1 MKPYKWTFEH
11 IYEEAKKYKSLKEL
25 KNADKRLYKAI
36 RKYRVLSKLEWL
48 EPMRHVLDY
57 DYVKKVAS
65 RYRTKKEFELGSN
78 SAYHAA
84 LRNGWIGELGFPVY
98 GYANIFSI
106 YSYEFGEYNSVY
118 VGLTNNKERRNQ
130 EHHGIGKRCM
140 TTVLKFATEHGI
152 KNYNPIYHYENL
164 SLQEAKEKEKEV
176 LDLYVSKGWRP
187 LNIKKVGSISSSIGT
202 SPSSGYTREYI
213 LEKMNECDSMHDF
226 KEKHLSLYYYASRNK
241 ILKEL
246 KQESKLK
253 SKSYVTKCDRFRRS
267 FDECKKEAIKYK
279 NRSELSEKNYTL
291 YTIMKHAGW
300 LDEVFKKYAR
310 K

>member
-11 IYEEAKKYKSLKEL
+11 IYEEAKKYESLKEL
-25 KNADKRLYKAI
+25 KKADKRLYKAI
-36 RKYRVLSKLEWL
+36 RKYHVLSKLEWL

-84 LRNGWIGELGFPVY
+84 LRNGWIDDLGFPVY
-98 GYANIFSI
+98 EYANIFSI

-118 VGLTNNKERRNQ
+118 VGLTNNKERRNR
-130 EHHGIGKRCM
+130 EHHGIGKRGM
-140 TTVLKFATEHGI
+140 TTVLKFATERGV

-176 LDLYVSKGWRP
+176 LDLYISEGWNA
-187 LNIKKVGSISSSIGT
+187 LNIKKVGPISSSIGT
-202 SPSSGYTREYI
+202 SPSKSYTREYI
-213 LEKMNECDSMHDF
+213 LEKMNECDSMHNF
-226 KEKHLSLYYYASRNK
+226 KDEYPSLYHYASRNK
-241 ILKEL
+241 MLREL

-253 SKSYVTKCDRFRRS
+253 SRPYVTKYNRFRCS
-267 FDECKKEAIKYK
+267 FGECKKEAIKYK
-279 NRSELSEKNYTL
+279 SRSELNKKNYTL
-291 YTIMKHAGW
+291 YMIMKQVGW
-300 LDEVFKKYAR
+300 LDEVFKKHAR